1 MTSMLCS
8 AALSVVIQGR
18 SVLAKIVFV
27 SLLLISVGLGA
38 LAGLFIVY
46 QSDLPQVKQLEDYRP
61 NVITELY
68 SDDGRIIGSFA
79 LERRIVIG
87 YEQIPKLLKDAIVA
101 TEDQHFEEHWGIDF
115 YGIARALVKDLIA
128 MKKAE
133 GASTL
138 TQQLSRL
145 YFLTPEKSFKRK
157 FQEILFSIQ
166 IERYYTKPQIITF
179 YCNQVYLGHGTYGFE
194 AAAQYYFN
202 KTLKDLKLEEIA
214 LLAGLPRNHVY
225 YSPINYPES
234 ARKRRDHVLDRMVI
248 SRKIPAAQ
256 AEAAK
261 KTPIVLNV
269 SPRQNTLAPY
279 FAEEIRKYLEQK
291 YGSAEVHEKGLRV
304 YTTLNIEMQQAAN
317 QALRKGLEDFDRR
330 HGWRGALGNV
340 LKQKTGT
347 LESYEHEDWKRPPV
361 AGNVLVGLVTAV
373 KPKSAAVKFGEYTGL
388 LTDQNI
394 AWTGKKSLSA
404 IVRVGDLALFR
415 ILSVDRLKQ
424 QAKVDLEQKPLVQGA
439 LVVIESATGDI
450 KAMIGGYD
458 FERSK
463 FNRVTQAYR
472 QTGSAFKPFVYT
484 MAVDQGMAA
493 ADTILDSPISF
504 PSAQGEW
511 SPQNYDHKFEG
522 MITLRRALAQSR
534 NVPAVKLLNKYGVAK
549 EIEYVRKFGITSPN
563 LLPYLPLALG
573 SAEITL
579 LEMTSAYTV
588 FPNDGVRIVPRS
600 IKRVVDYSG
609 EVREESA
616 TEVRDVISQTTAR
629 AMVDLLRGVVDFGTA
644 KKAKVLGRPVA
655 GKTGTT
661 NDYTDAWFIGFTPS
675 LTCGVW
681 VGYDQKKSLGNGEVG
696 AKAALPIWIDFMQ
709 RIIGNSPAEE
719 FTGLKLPRNL
729 LREQVDT
736 ADDAAGDGESPPEGN
751 PPQDKLSDSVDRVST
766 TPLSPVER

>member
-1 MTSMLCS
+1 MLCS
-8 AALSVVIQGR
+8 AVFSIVIQGR
-18 SVLAKIVFV
+18 SILAKIVFI
-27 SLLLISVGLGA
+27 SLLLLSVGLGA

-46 QSDLPQVKQLEDYRP
+46 QSDLPQVQQLEDYRP

-79 LERRIVIG
+79 LERRIVIR
-87 YEQIPKLLKDAIVA
+87 YEQIPKWLKDAIVA
-101 TEDQHFEEHWGIDF
+101 TEDQHFEEHWGVDF
-115 YGIARALVKDLIA
+115 YGIARAVVKDLMT

-145 YFLTPEKSFKRK
+145 CFLTPEKSFKRK

-194 AAAQYYFN
+194 AAAEYYFN

-225 YSPINYPES
+225 YSPINYPEN

-248 SRKIPAAQ
+248 DRKIPAAV
-256 AEAAK
+256 ADAAK
-261 KTPIVLNV
+261 RTPIVLNV
-269 SPRQNTLAPY
+269 SPRQNNLAPY
-279 FAEEIRKYLEQK
+279 FAEELRKYLEQK
-291 YGSAEVHEKGLRV
+291 YGSTEVHEKGLRV

-317 QALRKGLEDFDRR
+317 QVLKKGLEDFDKR
-330 HGWRGALGNV
+330 HGWRGPLANI

-347 LESYEHEDWKRPPV
+347 MESFEHEDWKKPPV
-361 AGNVLVGLVTAV
+361 SGDVVVGLVTAV
-373 KPKSAAVKFGEYTGL
+373 KTKSAAVKFGRYTGF

-394 AWTGKKSLSA
+394 AWTGKKSLPA
-404 IVRVGDLALFR
+404 IVRVGDLALFK

-424 QAKVDLEQKPLVQGA
+424 LVKVDLEQKPLVQGA
-439 LVVIESATGDI
+439 LVAIESATGDI
-450 KAMIGGYD
+450 KAMVGGYD

-484 MAVDQGMAA
+484 MALDQGMTA

-504 PSAQGEW
+504 PSGQGEW

-534 NVPAVKLLNKYGVAK
+534 NVPAVKLLSKYGVAK
-549 EIEYVRKFGITSPN
+549 GIEYVRKFGITSPN
-563 LLPYLPLALG
+563 LSPYLPLALG

-588 FPNDGVRIVPRS
+588 FPNDGVRILPRS
-600 IKRVVDYSG
+600 IKTVADYSG
-609 EVREESA
+609 EIREENS
-616 TEVRDVISQTTAR
+616 TEVKEVISQATAR
-629 AMVDLLRGVVDFGTA
+629 AMVDLLRGVVEFGTA
-644 KKAKVLGRPVA
+644 QKAKVLGRPVA

-681 VGYDQKKSLGNGEVG
+681 VGYDQKKTLGKGEVG

-709 RIIGNSPAEE
+709 RITGNRPSEE
-719 FTGLKLPRNL
+719 FTGLKLPGGL
-729 LREQVDT
+729 AREQVDT
-736 ADDAAGDGESPPEGN
+736 ADDAAGDGESPPEEN
-751 PPQDKLSDSVDRVST
+751 SPQNKLSHQVDRVST
-766 TPLSPVER
+766 TP

>member
-261 KTPIVLNV
+261 KTPIFLNV

-766 TPLSPVER
+766 TR

>member
-766 TPLSPVER
+766 TR